1 MYDVNTPEILDF
13 LSHHRNL
20 LVHFV
25 DAFAAAGTHRTH
37 GCDEET
43 DYRKKK
49 KTDKCSTSKLLEIEI
64 HYALTSAFL

>member
-25 DAFAAAGTHRTH
+25 DVFAAAGTHRTH

-43 DYRKKK
+43 DYKKTNKKK
-49 KTDKCSTSKLLEIEI
+49 N
-64 HYALTSAFL
+64 